1 MTDKLELPK
10 TPNPL
15 KQARRDKREARAI
28 RRFIKDYR
36 DARRGYMTPDEREII
51 RVMLETARVYVRVSD
66 DVLAA
71 LKADEVKA

>member
-1 MTDKLELPK
+1 MSDTPK

-15 KQARRDKREARAI
+15 KQARRDCRESRAI

-36 DARRGYMTPDEREII
+36 ETRHGQMTDGEREI
-51 RVMLETARVYVRVSD
+51 VCEMLALAIVRVEVAD
-66 DVLAA
+66 DALAA